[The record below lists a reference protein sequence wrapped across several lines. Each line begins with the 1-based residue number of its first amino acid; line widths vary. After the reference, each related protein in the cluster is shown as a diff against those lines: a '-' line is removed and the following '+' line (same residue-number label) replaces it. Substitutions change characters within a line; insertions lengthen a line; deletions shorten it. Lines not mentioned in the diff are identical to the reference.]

1 MPTPHQ
7 PTSAIRRAMRKLG
20 ADIKDARRR
29 RKLTTTIV
37 AERAFTTRKTL
48 KRIEEGDYAVSIG
61 IYASVLQVLGLL
73 DQLAQLAD
81 PSNDELGRRLAANDL
96 PQRIRAKKS

>member
-1 MPTPHQ
+1 
-7 PTSAIRRAMRKLG
+7 MRKLG
-20 ADIKDARRR
+20 ADIRDARRR

-81 PSNDELGRRLAANDL
+81 PSNDELGRTLASSDL
-96 PQRIRAKKS
+96 PQRVRAKKS